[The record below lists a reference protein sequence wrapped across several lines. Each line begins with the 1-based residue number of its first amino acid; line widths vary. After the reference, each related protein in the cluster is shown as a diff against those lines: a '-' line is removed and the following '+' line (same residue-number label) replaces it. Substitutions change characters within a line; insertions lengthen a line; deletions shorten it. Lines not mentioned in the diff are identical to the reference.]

1 MGMPETMF
9 RIAFYAFP
17 LIGVY
22 VALRAARG
30 RQGLA
35 AFGVVAL
42 VVPGVCL
49 LLCGA
54 LLAASWQ
61 APPRVAEAE
70 VGRFRWSWLLCT
82 SGLAVLAGLGIG
94 AVRLT
99 EVRGSAEPVVA
110 EVTSKVKS
118 RQR

>member
-1 MGMPETMF
+1 MPETMF

-30 RQGLA
+30 RRRLA

-49 LLCGA
+49 LLGGA
-54 LLAASWQ
+54 VMAASWW
-61 APPRVAEAE
+61 APPQVAEAE
-70 VGRFRWSWLLCT
+70 VDRFRLSWLLCT
-82 SGLAVLAGLGIG
+82 SGLAVLAGLGVG
-94 AVRLT
+94 VVRLT
-99 EVRGSAEPVVA
+99 EGRGRAEPDA
-110 EVTSKVKS
+110 AAD
-118 RQR
+118 RPRD